1 VPAQLVNRV
10 KAAIE
15 SSSSDQAVFGVM
27 TMEEMIADSLTKPRF
42 HVFRM
47 GAFALLAVAM
57 AAAGMYS
64 VISFLVSERTG
75 EIAIRIALGASR
87 GAIVKTVLGTMSLWV
102 VAGLAGG
109 LALGLAASITLR
121 SLTNTEVAGDV
132 RRSGS
137 VLSGGDARGGLHART
152 HCVAAGHPSLQLLSR
167 GTVSKILRAHA
178 VQPHKIRYYLEQR
191 DPQFESKMKQVLH
204 VYKQIELWHEV
215 GAPSELIAVLSYD
228 EKPGIQAIENTAPD
242 LPPVPGQYA
251 GLGRDHEYIRH
262 GTLSLLAGIDLWNGE
277 VLGLV
282 RERHRSAEFIEFLRL
297 AHAHYPAPARIRMVL
312 DNHSAHISRET
323 RAYLATVPN
332 RFEFIFTPTHGSWLN
347 LIESFFGKMAKTL
360 LRGIRVKSKEELK
373 TRIEIY
379 LREVNEEPV
388 VFRWKY
394 KLETLSV
401 V

>member
-1 VPAQLVNRV
+1 MPFISRRAKL
-10 KAAIE
+10 KLTE
-15 SSSSDQAVFGVM
+15 
-27 TMEEMIADSLTKPRF
+27 EEMTWLEQLAQSRSEAAGRVQRAEI
-42 HVFRM
+42 
-47 GAFALLAVAM
+47 LLRYHTGETVSAI
-57 AAAGMYS
+57 AAALRTHRPK
-64 VISFLVSERTG
+64 VERC
-75 EIAIRIALGASR
+75 IAKALELGVRAALQDLPGR
-87 GAIVKTVLGTMSLWV
+87 GRRPTLSAEARAWV
-102 VAGLAGG
+102 VALACQKPKELGYAQELWTTRL
-109 LALGLAASITLR
+109 LAK
-121 SLTNTEVAGDV
+121 
-132 RRSGS
+132 
-137 VLSGGDARGGLHART
+137 HARK
-152 HCVAAGHPSLQLLSR
+152 HGLAAGHPSLQRLSR
-167 GTVSKILRAHA
+167 GTVSKILRANV
-178 VQPHKIRYYLEQR
+178 VQPQKIRYYLEQR
-191 DPQFESKMKQVLH
+191 DPEFESKMKQVLH
-204 VYKQIELWHEV
+204 VYKQIAVWHKL

-228 EKPGIQAIENTAPD
+228 EKPGMQAIENTAPD

-297 AHAHYPAPARIRMVL
+297 ADAHYPASARIRMVL
-312 DNHSAHISRET
+312 DNHSAHLSRET
-323 RAYLATVPN
+323 RAYLATIPN

-373 TRIEIY
+373 TRIEMY